1 MALTDKLSAIG
12 DAIREKT
19 GGTSKLTLDQM
30 AAEIGTIQGG
40 EVIEV
45 ESHRWEDWYLT
56 QDTSSENI
64 DLYENDRITK
74 VREYGF
80 AGCSIKN
87 ISLPNV
93 ITVANHCFYSSK
105 NLISVSLPK
114 CTEMTVGNTFNY
126 CNQLKTVDIPLITK
140 LGSQAFANCFSL
152 VNIELLKVTAI
163 GVECFNGCS
172 GLESVNLPQLKTA
185 GNKAFIHCRKLVNI
199 DLPNLTTIGE
209 ECFNSCS
216 VLESVNLPLLRSLRA
231 QEFNN
236 CKALKKIDL
245 PSVTTLSSKYSFGNY
260 GPFSGCS
267 ALETVILRNN
277 SVVTLQYSKI
287 FADTLIASG
296 TGYVYV
302 PASLVDSYKTAT
314 NWVTIADQIRAIED
328 YPNICG

>member
-12 DAIREKT
+12 DAIRQKT

-40 EVIEV
+40 EIIEV
-45 ESHRWEDWYLT
+45 ESHDWEDWYLT
-56 QDTSSENI
+56 QDTLSENI

-80 AGCSIKN
+80 AGCFIKN

-93 ITVANHCFYSSK
+93 ISVDK
-105 NLISVSLPK
+105 NGFSNSELISISLPK
-114 CTEMTVGNTFNY
+114 CTKMERGYNFNN
-126 CNQLKTVDIPLITK
+126 CRELKTVDVPLVTN
-140 LGSQAFANCFSL
+140 LGTNTFAFCQTL
-152 VNIELLKVTAI
+152 VNIELPQLTTI
-163 GVECFNGCS
+163 GEECFSSCYA
-172 GLESVNLPQLKTA
+172 LESISVPQLESA
-185 GNKAFIHCRKLVNI
+185 GNKAFQNCWSFVNI
-199 DLPNLTTIGE
+199 ELPNLTTIGE
-209 ECFNSCS
+209 QCFYNCKS
-216 VLESVNLPLLRSLRA
+216 LESINLPLVTSLKS
-231 QEFNN
+231 QEFYYCN
-236 CKALKKIDL
+236 ALKKIDL
-245 PSVTTLSSKYSFGNY
+245 PSVITLSSKYNFGNY
-260 GPFSGCS
+260 GAFQQCS

-277 SVVTLQYSKI
+277 SVVTLEYSNI

-328 YPNICG
+328 YPDICG